1 MNTRTDKLLL
11 VVDDNQ
17 DAVTILQRLLQLKGY
32 TVHTRLNGQTGLEAA
47 EQLQPDGI
55 LLDLAMP
62 GMDGFSLCRAIR
74 AQPWG
79 AKLLIIALSGYS
91 SMADHQRSQ
100 AAGFDLHLTKPVDL
114 VTLIHWLDERMV

>member
-74 AQPWG
+74 AQSWG

-91 SMADHQRSQ
+91 SMADHQQSQ